1 MRTRVILDIF
11 LFLGVFIAPLW
22 LVAIVALICLFVFES
37 FYEIIFLGI
46 IADGLF
52 GLPTRFIAI
61 PAVYTISASVLFIAR
76 SLLKKHLKFY
86 V

>member
-1 MRTRVILDIF
+1 MRIRITLDIL

-22 LVAIVALICLFVFES
+22 LVVIIAVICLFIFES

-52 GLPTRFIAI
+52 GLPIRFIAI